1 MTRTA
6 LEGKKN
12 FQPTSFHYDIPSK
25 ESLETPLYTTQTQAA
40 ADAKTRLY
48 RCIEKLNQPGTTEAE
63 GKAADDKKKEKKTN
77 GLKTKLRRNVTGC
90 REGTEQA
97 VRADQLLLLLSVPVL
112 SLLLSISP
120 YFIPIPIWTND
131 ECKGSTSTDMK
142 TEKP

>member
-25 ESLETPLYTTQTQAA
+25 ESLETPLYTTQTHAA

-63 GKAADDKKKEKKTN
+63 GKAADDKKRKKD
-77 GLKTKLRRNVTGC
+77 K
-90 REGTEQA
+90 
-97 VRADQLLLLLSVPVL
+97 RAE
-112 SLLLSISP
+112 
-120 YFIPIPIWTND
+120 N
-131 ECKGSTSTDMK
+131 
-142 TEKP
+142 